1 MKATTSILSLL
12 VIALVASAQ
21 ASPLQEMVQQ
31 YKGSPHYAALNRYQE
46 DIERTG
52 NANAQDAAGRTM
64 LMYCL
69 QELPEMHMA
78 QLIHP
83 LLLAGMNPNTADK
96 STGRTPLHHAALSTD
111 YRLACRLLA
120 FGADISK
127 PDNQGRTPAQLAKL
141 PQLQVLLTTGTP
153 AELRSPQAKEL
164 HTKACGN
171 DGAAQYKL
179 ARLYRDESTDERISM
194 SAWVHNPSEPDPD
207 AAESRCWLEQAAA
220 HHYPPAMHDLAL
232 RLMWGIDG
240 KEHEAEACRLL
251 EEAAKAGYQES
262 IDFLENTPVPGEP

>member
-1 MKATTSILSLL
+1 MKASTFILSLL
-12 VIALVASAQ
+12 VIALVGSAQ

-31 YKGSPHYAALNRYQE
+31 YEGSPHYATLNRYQE

-52 NANAQDAAGRTM
+52 NANAQDAFGRTM

-83 LLLAGMNPNTADK
+83 LLLAGMNPNAADK
-96 STGRTPLHHAALSTD
+96 TTGRTPLHHAALSND

-120 FGADISK
+120 FGANIRKKDK
-127 PDNQGRTPAQLAKL
+127 QGHTPAQLAKL
-141 PQLQVLLTTGTP
+141 PQLHALLTTGTP
-153 AELRSPQAKEL
+153 AELRSPQAKEF
-164 HTKACGN
+164 HAKACRD

-179 ARLYRDESTDERISM
+179 AQLYRDESTDERISM
-194 SAWVHNPSEPDPD
+194 SAWAHNPSEPDPD
-207 AAESRCWLEQAAA
+207 AAESRSWLEQAAA
-220 HHYPPAMHDLAL
+220 NHYPPAMHDLAL